1 MPIDIN
7 ITSEHVKSA
16 TILAH
21 FINSLEALDLVD
33 EIDEQWIMQAILA
46 IRLTYMEQK
55 TEQILVLMKRE
66 AK

>member
-1 MPIDIN
+1 VI
-7 ITSEHVKSA
+7 SA